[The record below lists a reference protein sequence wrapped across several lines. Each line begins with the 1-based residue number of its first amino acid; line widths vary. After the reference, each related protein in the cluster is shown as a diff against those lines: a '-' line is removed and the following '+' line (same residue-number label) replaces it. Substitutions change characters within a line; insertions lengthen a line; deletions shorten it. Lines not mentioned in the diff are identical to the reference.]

1 MNQQPNSSSNKPKP
15 ATRSGRRSG
24 SEKRRRSVM
33 NKFRST
39 PEERA
44 DMRANAA
51 AVGLKLGSFMR
62 SLACVAPTTRAMPA
76 VSPGRAAINEFLGRV
91 GKYEGNL
98 YQVVRRMNFGNLP
111 EVQTLAELAD
121 EARAFLEAARI
132 VLKGA

>member
-1 MNQQPNSSSNKPKP
+1 MNQQPNNSSNQPQP
-15 ATRSGRRSG
+15 AKRSGRRNG

-44 DMRANAA
+44 EMRTNAA
-51 AVGLKLGSFMR
+51 AVGLKFGSFMR
-62 SLACVAPTTRAMPA
+62 SLACAKPTTRAMPA
-76 VSPGRAAINEFLGRV
+76 VSPDRAAINEFLGRV

-98 YQVVRRMNFGNLP
+98 YQVVRRMNFGDPP
-111 EVQTLAELAD
+111 EVRTLRELAD